1 MNQSSFFNLKSHP
14 DKLLIDHLRNVGLLC
29 KNTIQSKKINSN
41 IFNLNDE
48 ILANFSF
55 ITGVSH
61 DFGKGTI
68 NFQNYIN
75 EKEEKRK
82 SSLKNN
88 PETRHGL
95 LSSLFTYFVIKES
108 LKDLKFEFLAMLGYF
123 VVKKHHGNLG
133 DVTDEILDLDD
144 KNVEILNRQIN
155 YLCLEELKLI
165 YLELLPNIDIIK
177 FISTYKIIIKEIKSN
192 RRTFSDHLQNEKSI
206 QRDAPGL
213 QYYLLT
219 QLFYSI
225 LLNSDK
231 LDASG
236 IKEIDRNN
244 AIPIDLVDNYRII
257 KGYDK
262 PNNKMDIIR
271 NEIYSDVIGELKTLS
286 LDNNIYSLNVPTG
299 TGKTLTALSFSLKLR
314 DRIKNERHFM
324 PKIIYSLP
332 FLSIIDQ
339 NFEVFEDVFKK
350 VQGYT
355 PTTDIL
361 LKHHHLSDI
370 FYETN
375 ENVEYDTS
383 KSLLLIEGWN
393 SEIIVTTF
401 IQLFHSLISNK
412 NRSLRKFH
420 NIINSI
426 VILDEVQ
433 SIPHEYWLLFK
444 EVISLFSKCF
454 NTYFIFVTATQP
466 LIFDESKKEIVEL
479 VTNKKY
485 YFDKFD
491 RIELTPNLQP
501 LLLNNFKEIIRRD
514 VEENKD
520 NNFLIVLNTINSSK
534 SVYQYLESLKIA
546 DTKLY
551 YLSTNIT
558 PYQRLDR
565 INDIRNNKAR
575 KIIVSTQLIEAGVDI
590 DVDTVYR
597 DFSTMDSI
605 NQVSGRCNRNY
616 SEGKKGLVKLFIL
629 KDENKEYYRY
639 IYSPFLIDKT
649 KEVLKEAPERISE
662 NYFLTLSNNYFKKIK
677 DSGSDD
683 ASNKILSFVQ
693 KLEFEQLYK
702 NFKLIQDDYY
712 KIDVFIELDYFA
724 KAVWNQYKAIKE
736 LKNPLERKN
745 EFLKIKKDFYEYVIS
760 IPKDKAPKPENETGI
775 AYVSIEELKDRYDLE
790 TGFIPGSG
798 GTLLF

>member
-1 MNQSSFFNLKSHP
+1 
-14 DKLLIDHLRNVGLLC
+14 
-29 KNTIQSKKINSN
+29 
-41 IFNLNDE
+41 
-48 ILANFSF
+48 
-55 ITGVSH
+55 
-61 DFGKGTI
+61 
-68 NFQNYIN
+68 
-75 EKEEKRK
+75 
-82 SSLKNN
+82 
-88 PETRHGL
+88 
-95 LSSLFTYFVIKES
+95 
-108 LKDLKFEFLAMLGYF
+108 
-123 VVKKHHGNLG
+123 
-133 DVTDEILDLDD
+133 
-144 KNVEILNRQIN
+144 
-155 YLCLEELKLI
+155 
-165 YLELLPNIDIIK
+165 
-177 FISTYKIIIKEIKSN
+177 
-192 RRTFSDHLQNEKSI
+192 
-206 QRDAPGL
+206 
-213 QYYLLT
+213 
-219 QLFYSI
+219 
-225 LLNSDK
+225 
-231 LDASG
+231 
-236 IKEIDRNN
+236 
-244 AIPIDLVDNYRII
+244 
-257 KGYDK
+257 
-262 PNNKMDIIR
+262 
-271 NEIYSDVIGELKTLS
+271 
-286 LDNNIYSLNVPTG
+286 
-299 TGKTLTALSFSLKLR
+299 
-314 DRIKNERHFM
+314 M

-370 FYETN
+370 FYETK
-375 ENVEYDTS
+375 ENADYDTS
-383 KSLLLIEGWN
+383 ESLLLIEGWN

-466 LIFDESKKEIVEL
+466 LIFDESKDEIVEL
-479 VTNKKY
+479 VKNKKN
-485 YFDKFD
+485 YFDRFD
-491 RIELTPNLQP
+491 RIELIPNIEPMFLDD
-501 LLLNNFKEIIRRD
+501 FKEIVKKD
-514 VEENKD
+514 VEANKD

-534 SVYQYLESLKIA
+534 NIHQYLKSLKIP

-558 PYQRLDR
+558 PYQRLER
-565 INDIRNNKAR
+565 INEIRDNKAR

-597 DFSTMDSI
+597 DFSPMDSI

-616 SEGKKGLVKLFIL
+616 TEGKKGLVKLFIL
-629 KDENKEYYRY
+629 KDENKEFYKY

-649 KEVLKEAPERISE
+649 RDVLKEAPERISE

-683 ASNKILSFVQ
+683 KSNNILSYVK

-702 NFKLIQDDYY
+702 KFKLIQDDYY
-712 KIDVFIELDYFA
+712 KTDVYIELDYFA

-736 LKNPLERKN
+736 IKNPLDRKN

-760 IPKDKAPKPENETGI
+760 IPKDKAPAPENENGI
-775 AYVSIEELKDRYDLE
+775 AYVSIDELKFRYDKE

>member
-1 MNQSSFFNLKSHP
+1 MNQSSSFNLKSHP
-14 DKLLIDHLRNVGLLC
+14 DKFLIDHLRNVGLFC

-48 ILANFSF
+48 ILVNFSY

-68 NFQNYIN
+68 HFQNYIN
-75 EKEEKRK
+75 EKDEKRK
-82 SSLKNN
+82 ASLKNN

-108 LKDLKFEFLAMLGYF
+108 LKDLKFEFLPLLGYF
-123 VVKKHHGNLG
+123 AVKKHHGNLG

-144 KNVEILNRQIN
+144 KNVEILNRQIKSL
-155 YLCLEELKLI
+155 YLEELKAI
-165 YLELLPNIDIIK
+165 YSELLPNIDVTK
-177 FISTYKIIIKEIKSN
+177 FICAYESIIKEIKSI

-206 QRDAPGL
+206 

-236 IKEIDRNN
+236 IQKIDRIN
-244 AIPIDLVDNYRII
+244 AIPMDLVDNYRII

-262 PNNKMDIIR
+262 PKNKMDIIR

-299 TGKTLTALSFSLKLR
+299 TGKTLTVLSFSLKLR
-314 DRIKNERHFM
+314 DKIKNERNFM

-375 ENVEYDTS
+375 ENVDYDTS
-383 KSLLLIEGWN
+383 ESLLLIEGWN

-401 IQLFHSLISNK
+401 IQFFHSLISNK

-426 VILDEVQ
+426 IILDEVQ

-444 EVISLFSKCF
+444 EIISLFSKCF

-466 LIFDESKKEIVEL
+466 LIFDESKDEIVEL
-479 VTNKKY
+479 VKNKKN
-485 YFDKFD
+485 YFDRFD
-491 RIELTPNLQP
+491 RIELIPNIDPMFLDD
-501 LLLNNFKEIIRRD
+501 FKEIVKKD
-514 VEENKD
+514 VEANKD

-534 SVYQYLESLKIA
+534 NVHQYLKSLKIP

-558 PYQRLDR
+558 PYQRLER
-565 INDIRNNKAR
+565 INEIRNNKAR

-597 DFSTMDSI
+597 DFSPMDSI

-616 SEGKKGLVKLFIL
+616 TDGKKGLVKLFIL
-629 KDENKEYYRY
+629 KDENKEFYRY

-649 KEVLKEAPERISE
+649 RDVLKEAPKIISE
-662 NYFLTLSNNYFKKIK
+662 SHFLTLSNNYFKKIK
-677 DSGSDD
+677 DGGSNDE
-683 ASNKILSFVQ
+683 SITILSFVE
-693 KLEFEQLYK
+693 KLEFEQLSK
-702 NFKLIQDDYY
+702 KFKLIQDDYY
-712 KIDVFIELDYFA
+712 KIDVYIELDYFA
-724 KAVWNQYKAIKE
+724 KAVWNQYKAINNI
-736 LKNPLERKN
+736 KNPLDRKN

-760 IPKDKAPKPENETGI
+760 IPKDKAPAPENENGI
-775 AYVSIEELKDRYDLE
+775 AYVSIDELKFRYDKE
-790 TGFIPGSG
+790 TGFVPGSG

>member
-14 DKLLIDHLRNVGLLC
+14 DKFLIDHLRNVGLIS
-29 KNTIQSKKINSN
+29 KNTIKSKKINSN
-41 IFNLNDE
+41 FLNLNDE
-48 ILANFSF
+48 IFANISY

-61 DFGKGTI
+61 DFGKGTC
-68 NFQNYIN
+68 NFQSYITEKN
-75 EKEEKRK
+75 EKLKA
-82 SSLKNN
+82 SLKNN

-95 LSSLFTYFVIKES
+95 LSSIFTYFVIRESFKE
-108 LKDLKFEFLAMLGYF
+108 LKFQFLPFIGYL
-123 VVKKHHGNLG
+123 VVKKHHGNLD
-133 DVTDEILDLDD
+133 DVSA
-144 KNVEILNRQIN
+144 EILNLDNENIDILGRQIKSL
-155 YLCLEELKLI
+155 YLEELKKI
-165 YLELLPNIDIIK
+165 YFELLPNIDITE
-177 FISTYKIIIKEIKSN
+177 FINGYEKIIREIKSN
-192 RRTFSDHLQNEKSI
+192 RRVFQDYLQEDKSI
-206 QRDAPGL
+206 RC
-213 QYYLLT
+213 YLLT

-225 LLNSDK
+225 LFNSDK

-236 IKEIDRNN
+236 IQEIDRIN

-262 PNNKMDIIR
+262 PKNKMDIIR

-314 DRIKNERHFM
+314 ERIKTELNFM

-339 NFEVFEDVFKK
+339 NFKVFEDVFKN

-375 ENVEYDTS
+375 GNVEYDTS
-383 KSLLLIEGWN
+383 ESLLLIEGWN

-479 VTNKKY
+479 VTNKKN

-491 RIELTPNLQP
+491 RIELIPNLKP

-514 VEENKD
+514 VEENKY

-693 KLEFEQLYK
+693 KLEFEQLDI

-724 KAVWNQYKAIKE
+724 KAVWNQYKATKE

-760 IPKDKAPKPENETGI
+760 IPKDKAPKPEYETGI
-775 AYVSIEELKDRYDLE
+775 AYVSIDELKYRYDLE

>member
-1 MNQSSFFNLKSHP
+1 MNQSSSFNLKSHP
-14 DKLLIDHLRNVGLLC
+14 DKFLIDHLRNVGLFC
-29 KNTIQSKKINSN
+29 KKTIQSKKINSD

-75 EKEEKRK
+75 EKDEKQK
-82 SSLKNN
+82 ASLKNN

-108 LKDLKFEFLAMLGYF
+108 LKDLKFEFLPLLGYF
-123 VVKKHHGNLG
+123 AVKKHHGNLG
-133 DVTDEILDLDD
+133 DVTNEILDLKD
-144 KNVEILNRQIN
+144 NIEILKRQIN
-155 YLCLEELKLI
+155 SLCLEELKLI

-177 FISTYKIIIKEIKSN
+177 FISVYESIIKEIISI
-192 RRTFSDHLQNEKSI
+192 RRNFSDHLQNEKSI
-206 QRDAPGL
+206 QGDAPGL

-236 IKEIDRNN
+236 IQEIDRNN
-244 AIPIDLVDNYRII
+244 AIPLDLVDNYRII

-262 PNNKMDIIR
+262 PKNKMDIIR

-286 LDNNIYSLNVPTG
+286 LDNNIYSLNVSTG
-299 TGKTLTALSFSLKLR
+299 TGKTLTVLSFSLKLR
-314 DRIKNERHFM
+314 DKIKTERNFM

-375 ENVEYDTS
+375 ENVDYDTS
-383 KSLLLIEGWN
+383 ESLLLIEGWY

-491 RIELTPNLQP
+491 RIELIPNLQP
-501 LLLNNFKEIIRRD
+501 LLLDNFKEIIRSD
-514 VEENKD
+514 VEKNKD

-534 SVYQYLESLKIA
+534 SVYQYLESLKITG
-546 DTKLY
+546 TKLY

-558 PYQRLDR
+558 PCQRLDR

-649 KEVLKEAPERISE
+649 KEVLKEAPERINE

-724 KAVWNQYKAIKE
+724 KAVWNQYKVIKE
-736 LKNPLERKN
+736 LKNPIERKN

-760 IPKDKAPKPENETGI
+760 IPKNKAPAPENENGI
-775 AYVSIEELKDRYDLE
+775 AYV
-790 TGFIPGSG
+790 
-798 GTLLF
+798 

>member
-1 MNQSSFFNLKSHP
+1 MNQSSSFNLKSHP
-14 DKLLIDHLRNVGLLC
+14 DKFLIEHLRNVGLSC
-29 KNTIQSKKINSN
+29 KNTIQSKKVNSN

-48 ILANFSF
+48 ILANFSY

-68 NFQNYIN
+68 IFQNYLI
-75 EKEEKRK
+75 EKDEKRK
-82 SSLKNN
+82 ASLKSN

-108 LKDLKFEFLAMLGYF
+108 LKDIKFEFLPLLGYF
-123 VVKKHHGNLG
+123 AVKKHHGNLG

-155 YLCLEELKLI
+155 SLCLEELKLI
-165 YLELLPNIDIIK
+165 YSELLPNIDIIK
-177 FISTYKIIIKEIKSN
+177 FISTYKSIIKGIKGN
-192 RRTFSDHLQNEKSI
+192 RRTFSDYLQNEKSI
-206 QRDAPGL
+206 

-225 LLNSDK
+225 LINSDK

-236 IKEIDRNN
+236 IQEIDRIN

-262 PNNKMDIIR
+262 PKNKMDIIR
-271 NEIYSDVIGELKTLS
+271 NQIYSDVIGELKTLS
-286 LDNNIYSLNVPTG
+286 LDKNIYSLNVPTG
-299 TGKTLTALSFSLKLR
+299 TGKTLTVLSFSLKLR
-314 DRIKNERHFM
+314 DKIKNERNFM

-339 NFEVFEDVFKK
+339 NFKVFEEVFEN
-350 VQGYT
+350 VQGST

-361 LKHHHLSDI
+361 LKHHHLSEI
-370 FYETN
+370 FYETK
-375 ENVEYDTS
+375 ENVEYETPE
-383 KSLLLIEGWN
+383 SLLLIEGWN

-401 IQLFHSLISNK
+401 IQFFHSLISNK

-426 VILDEVQ
+426 IILDEVQ

-444 EVISLFSKCF
+444 EIISLFSKCF

-466 LIFDESKKEIVEL
+466 LIFDESKDEIVEL
-479 VTNKKY
+479 VKNKRN
-485 YFDKFD
+485 YFDRFD
-491 RIELTPNLQP
+491 RIELIPNIEPMFLDD
-501 LLLNNFKEIIRRD
+501 FKEIVKKD
-514 VEENKD
+514 VGANKD

-534 SVYQYLESLKIA
+534 NVYQYLKSLKIP

-551 YLSTNIT
+551 YLSTNII
-558 PYQRLDR
+558 PYQRLER
-565 INDIRNNKAR
+565 ISEIRDNKAR

-597 DFSTMDSI
+597 DFSPMDSI

-616 SEGKKGLVKLFIL
+616 TEGKKGLVKLFIL
-629 KDENKEYYRY
+629 KDENKEFYKY

-649 KEVLKEAPERISE
+649 RDVLKEAPERISE

-677 DSGSDD
+677 DGGSNDE
-683 ASNKILSFVQ
+683 SNTIISYVE
-693 KLEFEQLYK
+693 KLEFEQLFK
-702 NFKLIQDDYY
+702 KFKLIQEDYY
-712 KIDVFIELDYFA
+712 KIDVYIELDYFA
-724 KAVWNQYKAIKE
+724 KSVWNQYKEIKE
-736 LKNPLERKN
+736 LKNPLDRKN

-760 IPKDKAPKPENETGI
+760 IPKDKAPAPENENGI
-775 AYVSIEELKDRYDLE
+775 AYVSKDELKFRYDEE
-790 TGFIPGSG
+790 TGFVPGSG